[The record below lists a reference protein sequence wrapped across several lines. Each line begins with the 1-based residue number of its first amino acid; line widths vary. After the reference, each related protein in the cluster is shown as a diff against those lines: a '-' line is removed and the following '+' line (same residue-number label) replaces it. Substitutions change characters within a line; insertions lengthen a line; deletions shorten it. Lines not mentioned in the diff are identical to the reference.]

1 MTDIQALKD
10 TMKESGIPMTVIAE
24 KAGMLRETLYN
35 RLAGRGEFRA
45 SEIYSLSSVLH
56 LTRDQ
61 RDAIFFAE
69 KCE

>member
-1 MTDIQALKD
+1 MTNIQALKD

-24 KAGMLRETLYN
+24 KAGILRETLYN

>member
-24 KAGMLRETLYN
+24 KTGMLRETLYN
-35 RLAGRGEFRA
+35 RLAGKGEFRA
-45 SEIYSLSSVLH
+45 SEITALTAVLH

-61 RDAIFFAE
+61 RDDIFFAE

>member
-24 KAGMLRETLYN
+24 KAGILRETLYN